1 MCVANDEPA
10 VVELLDDPIA
20 RLLMARDGLKPEAV
34 WAFVRDAKWKLKAR
48 GAGPNEARLT
58 PRLPRTA

>member
-20 RLLMARDGLKPEAV
+20 RLLMARDGLKPETV

-48 GAGPNEARLT
+48 GAGSNEALLT